1 MLFLTELLAGL
12 AGTGPRCLRD
22 TLVLEDELGA
32 ELFTVQDL
40 HREQDRIEVERG
52 GTGSRLSRGRWS
64 HRCATISERCRILRG
79 H

>member
-1 MLFLTELLAGL
+1 
-12 AGTGPRCLRD
+12 LRD

-32 ELFTVQDL
+32 ELLRVQDL

-64 HRCATISERCRILRG
+64 HRVRD
-79 H
+79 HF